1 MNYTYCERL
10 MWVAIAPAAFRY
22 LARQEL
28 GWDIS
33 ALKQLSK
40 QIYRQM
46 VSRTPDI
53 GSMMENPLR
62 VCLTGGIL
70 WLSIYKAAEEKMSEK
85 CFEGMVSASM
95 RSPLVVTAFRGK
107 AKTAFTL
114 KAQYKRAATASLADA
129 DRNPFQWNAE
139 VIFGRDA
146 EEYTILYHQCG
157 LCALGRQ
164 EGLPHLVPYLCALDT
179 MSVDWM
185 GGRLYRTKTLAAG
198 GDCCD
203 FYICKKGSRWDKER
217 QGKKKKEDLMT
228 LAEFRRTYPAATF
241 TVSSGKLFTYRYY
254 QNPQAKA
261 TLVLLTGGIGLSD
274 LFYKHFA
281 RFARDFS
288 VLTFDYQLQFGNN
301 GEFADAVAELLRHL
315 KEKVWLVGQSLG
327 GVVAQVIAS
336 RHPEVVEG
344 LVLSTT
350 CSLSGNMSKAGYQDL
365 MKIIESQR
373 KFKKWLAFLPFP
385 LIKRM
390 MRWAVMKKKT
400 DGFTAQEKA
409 AVEELFGAMMELLT
423 KPYEQH
429 MIDFLCD
436 AEHYFG
442 MTRNDFAPWEGRVL
456 LILSEDD
463 TTFTPACR
471 EDLIALMP
479 SPTVVTD
486 LTGGHLALLVRLE
499 QYADLVTKFILERT
513 P

>member
-1 MNYTYCERL
+1 
-10 MWVAIAPAAFRY
+10 
-22 LARQEL
+22 
-28 GWDIS
+28 
-33 ALKQLSK
+33 
-40 QIYRQM
+40 
-46 VSRTPDI
+46 
-53 GSMMENPLR
+53 
-62 VCLTGGIL
+62 
-70 WLSIYKAAEEKMSEK
+70 
-85 CFEGMVSASM
+85 
-95 RSPLVVTAFRGK
+95 
-107 AKTAFTL
+107 
-114 KAQYKRAATASLADA
+114 
-129 DRNPFQWNAE
+129 
-139 VIFGRDA
+139 
-146 EEYTILYHQCG
+146 
-157 LCALGRQ
+157 
-164 EGLPHLVPYLCALDT
+164 
-179 MSVDWM
+179 
-185 GGRLYRTKTLAAG
+185 
-198 GDCCD
+198 
-203 FYICKKGSRWDKER
+203 
-217 QGKKKKEDLMT
+217 MT
-228 LAEFRRTYPAATF
+228 LAEFRRVYPTAAF

-288 VLTFDYQLQFGNN
+288 VLTFDYQLQFGDN

-344 LVLSTT
+344 LVLSNT

-409 AVEELFGAMMELLT
+409 AMEELCGAMMELLT

-486 LTGGHLALLVRLE
+486 LTGGHLALMVRLE
-499 QYADLVTKFILERT
+499 QYADLVDEICQGVFLQSSVQFALTSSKKNAIIMSLSIMMLLFRRRGVKTWPIGIIPWMMGSFRLLIRNFLLTAFRKPLCTRSPKKPVLLRGQSTQDTRIKTRCLPVCFRIFLRRCRFSLLPSRKNTKKQSAARSRMISSA